1 MSFRAFIAIE
11 LEDTADLAGLHRDL
25 SNVGSG
31 LKPVNLD
38 SVHVTLKFLGD
49 VDETMV
55 PKIEESMSR
64 SVTGIVPFQFHLRGV
79 GAFPPRGPTKVIWV
93 GMEGAEQMGTIAER
107 LELFLE
113 PLGFVREGR
122 PFLPHLTMA
131 RVKAPS
137 AGFAAQQ
144 MVERHRSDDF
154 GTRVASSIKLK
165 KSILTR
171 YGPEYSTV
179 LDVPFH

>member
-1 MSFRAFIAIE
+1 MPFRAFIAIE
-11 LEDTADLAGLHRDL
+11 LKDTTSLEELHRDL

-31 LKPVNLD
+31 LKPVDLG

-49 VDETMV
+49 VDEALV
-55 PKIEESMSR
+55 PKIEDAMVR
-64 SVTGIVPFQFHLRGV
+64 SVIGTAPFQFRLRGV
-79 GAFPPRGPTKVIWV
+79 GAFPPRGPSKVIWV
-93 GMEGAEQMGTIAER
+93 GMEGAEQMGVIASS
-107 LELFLE
+107 LEHFLE
-113 PLGFVREGR
+113 PIGFVREDR
-122 PFLPHLTMA
+122 PFLPHLTLA
-131 RVKAPS
+131 RVKFPS

-144 MVERHRSDDF
+144 LAERHRSDDF

-165 KSILTR
+165 KSVLTR